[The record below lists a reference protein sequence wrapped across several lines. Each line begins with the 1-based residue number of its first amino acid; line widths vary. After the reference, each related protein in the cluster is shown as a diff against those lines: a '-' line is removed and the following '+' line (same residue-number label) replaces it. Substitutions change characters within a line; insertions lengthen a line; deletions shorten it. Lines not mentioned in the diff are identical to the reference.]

1 MSAPITLKSL
11 TTSELTLNDYA
22 SIAADALA
30 AINAINQAWRANA
43 LAGGYAA
50 HFKAAPTIPDH
61 LYAELLNEIVRFDED
76 PSGSLA
82 ELNFQEE
89 MQAERELELMPRASL
104 LTDAEWDFA
113 TSRGLSA

>member
-1 MSAPITLKSL
+1 MTQSL
-11 TTSELTLNDYA
+11 TTH
-22 SIAADALA
+22 IKA
-30 AINAINQAWRANA
+30 AIAGLKAYNDIQAAWRANA

-61 LYAELLNEIVRFDED
+61 LYAELLTEIVRFDED
-76 PSGSLA
+76 PVGSLA
-82 ELNFQEE
+82 EHNFQEE

-113 TSRGLSA
+113 ASRGLSA

>member
-1 MSAPITLKSL
+1 MTL
-11 TTSELTLNDYA
+11 TANIE
-22 SIAADALA
+22 A
-30 AINAINQAWRANA
+30 AIAGLKAYNDLQAAWRANA

-61 LYAELLNEIVRFDED
+61 LYAELLTEIVQFDED

-82 ELNFQEE
+82 EHHFQEE

-104 LTDAEWDFA
+104 LTDVEWDFA
-113 TSRGLSA
+113 TSRGISA